1 MRSKVADIAAL
12 RSEEEERE
20 VVSQGSG
27 EKSEV
32 KSEVKTYTA
41 GGAGSVEPV
50 VKSSVGASSA
60 LLQGPVQPAP
70 AGPSA
75 SHIAYHPD
83 VRCYVVIANPADS
96 STLGFWSGPNPQ
108 TWCLLESKLKGKRL
122 LGSGA
127 RLRRV
132 QSLEEAKQIWATA
145 HPSRTMPIAHQG

>member
-1 MRSKVADIAAL
+1 MRSKVADILEGLAAAL
-12 RSEEEERE
+12 RSEEEEWE

-50 VKSSVGASSA
+50 VKSSVGTSSA

-75 SHIAYHPD
+75 SHIA
-83 VRCYVVIANPADS
+83 I
-96 STLGFWSGPNPQ
+96 
-108 TWCLLESKLKGKRL
+108 
-122 LGSGA
+122 
-127 RLRRV
+127 
-132 QSLEEAKQIWATA
+132 
-145 HPSRTMPIAHQG
+145 PSRREVLRGDCQPGRF